1 VTHPERR
8 ARRALSLAAV
18 SALSLGAL
26 TFAAPGAEATAAS
39 TAYALSGSSLL
50 SFDPAKPTVV
60 TSTAITGVNAGETLV
75 GIDVRPQNGLLYGV
89 GVNASADTA
98 TLYDVSP
105 ETGFATAVGGTGA
118 VALTVD
124 GSVPV
129 DLPDPASVGYGTDF
143 NPAVDRLRV
152 VAGSLNFRIN
162 PNTGTAID
170 GNAGTTG
177 VNPDGAT
184 NGATTNVDGAAYTNN
199 RPNQTVTTLY
209 TLDST
214 TNSLYV
220 QNPPNVGTQTSGVPV
235 TVGGNTVNFNALTGF
250 DIDDT
255 VDAASSNAPVA
266 SGFAYATLNV
276 SGSTGL
282 YKINLVTGAATLVGK
297 VGDGTL
303 PVQGLALQRNSAT
316 AGRPVVGLS
325 ADGQF
330 VVRFSSNTP
339 GTTTTVA
346 TSGITGGESL
356 VGLTWRPATGQLY
369 ALGINAVANTGTM
382 YLLDPQTG
390 VLTPVGAPGGIAFTT
405 DGTTAVDFGDPATTG
420 YGMDFNPTVDRIRVV
435 TGDGRNFRL
444 NPSTG
449 APVDGNGAVGTNPDA
464 DLNGLAGGSTGLT
477 ATAYTNSY
485 GQPLTGGATT
495 LYGVDPAANELT
507 IITPPNNGV
516 ATNRRA
522 LTMNGSPLDVAN
534 LVAFD
539 LTGEVKVATS
549 NLPAT
554 GTAYASF
561 VVGGVPGLYLVDLAT
576 AKATSVGTI
585 GAGTTALRSI
595 AVGQAQT
602 PPPVLRTSASL
613 VWVASPKQIGSKID
627 SGRVLKCPS
636 TFYASSC
643 SVTTRLTVTGGT
655 YQGKLLGKVTAA
667 VARGHSA
674 HVTVTLTSA
683 GRAFVKAHSS
693 FTSTIAITYPGAPDA
708 KSKTVTTTL
717 VLKAS
722 KL

>member
-1 VTHPERR
+1 VC
-8 ARRALSLAAV
+8 V
-18 SALSLGAL
+18 L
-26 TFAAPGAEATAAS
+26 TIAAPAAEAAAAS
-39 TAYALSGSSLL
+39 TAYALSGTSLL
-50 SFDPAKPTVV
+50 SFDPAKPTTV
-60 TSTAITGVNAGETLV
+60 TTKSITGVNAGETLV

-89 GVNASADTA
+89 GVNASSDTA
-98 TLYDVSP
+98 TLYNVSP
-105 ETGFATAVGGTGA
+105 ETGFATAVGSAGA

-143 NPAVDRLRV
+143 NPAADRLRV

-162 PNTGTAID
+162 PNTGAAVD
-170 GNAGTTG
+170 GNVGATG
-177 VNPDGAT
+177 VNPDTAT
-184 NGATTNVDGAAYTNN
+184 NGATTTVDGAAYTNN

-214 TNSLYV
+214 TNSLYL
-220 QNPPNVGTQTSGVPV
+220 QTPPNNGTQTSGVPV
-235 TVGGNTVNFNALTGF
+235 TLGGNTLDFNALTGF

-255 VDAASSNAPVA
+255 VNAASSNAPVA
-266 SGFAYATLNV
+266 SGSAYATLNV
-276 SGSTGL
+276 SGSTKL
-282 YKINLVTGAATLVGK
+282 YKINLVSGGATLVGAI
-297 VGDGTL
+297 GNGTV

-330 VVRFSSNTP
+330 VVRFASNTP

-346 TSGITGGESL
+346 VSGVTAGESL

-369 ALGINAVANTGTM
+369 ALGIDAVANTGTL

-390 VLTPVGAPGGIAFTT
+390 AATAVGTPGAIALTT
-405 DGTTAVDFGDPATTG
+405 DGSTAVDFGDPAVTG
-420 YGMDFNPTVDRIRVV
+420 YGIDFNPTVDRIRVV
-435 TGDGRNFRL
+435 TGNGRNFRI

-449 APVDGNGAVGTNPDA
+449 APVDGNGAAGTNPDG

-477 ATAYTNSY
+477 AAAYTNNY

-495 LYGVDPAANELT
+495 LYGVDPVANELT
-507 IITPPNNGV
+507 IVNPPNNGI

-539 LTGEVKVATS
+539 LTREVKVATS

-561 VVGGVPGLYLVDLAT
+561 VVGGVAGLYLVDLGT
-576 AKATSVGTI
+576 AKVTSVGTV
-585 GAGTTALRSI
+585 GAGTTSLRSI

-602 PPPVLRTSASL
+602 PPPPLRTPASL
-613 VWVASPKQIGSKID
+613 VWVASPKQIASKID

-655 YQGKLLGKVTAA
+655 YKGKLLGKVTAA

-674 HVTVTLTSA
+674 HVTVTLTST
-683 GRAFVKAHSS
+683 GKAFLKAHPS
-693 FTSTIAITYPGAPDA
+693 FSSTIAITYPGAADA
-708 KSKTVTTTL
+708 KSKTVTLTL
-717 VLKAS
+717 TLKAS
-722 KL
+722 RL